1 MKKED
6 PGSSSA
12 SGLNPVRKIGLI
24 YNLRRATARGEADD
38 RYEEYDCIET
48 IESLKGNIESFGFEV
63 LLFEQGEGFAEAL
76 RKARPDFVVNIAE
89 GCGIRRARE
98 SQVPAL
104 LEMMDIPYAGSDA
117 VTLALALDKWLAH
130 HMLAAAG
137 LSVPTLF
144 MFSRE
149 QELRNADHIF
159 TLHREYL
166 VKPRWEGSS
175 KGVFHD
181 SVVTTHTELV
191 DRVRRI
197 WKRYSQ
203 PALVEEFLPGQEI
216 TVGVLGNRPPRVVGL
231 MAVSPE
237 PTGGRSFYTIG
248 HKREWE
254 TRVRYNPPSSV
265 DKKTRIAVS
274 RDAVRCFRFLE
285 IKDIARID
293 FKADR
298 HGVPKIIDINPLPG
312 LSESYSDLP
321 ILYRLSGGEYKN
333 LLRGFLREA
342 FMRQGLLWPEAVEA
356 EARHAL

>member
-12 SGLNPVRKIGLI
+12 SGLKTVRKLGIT
-24 YNLRRATARGEADD
+24 YNLRRAAAPGEADD
-38 RYEEYDCIET
+38 RYEEYDCLET
-48 IESLKGNIESFGFEV
+48 VENLRRNLESFGFEV
-63 LLFEQGEGFAEAL
+63 VLLEQGNGFAEAL
-76 RKARPDFVVNIAE
+76 GREKPGFVVNVAE
-89 GCGIRRARE
+89 GFGIRRARE
-98 SQVPAL
+98 SQVPAI
-104 LEMMDIPYAGSDA
+104 LEMMDIPYAGSDP
-117 VTLALALDKWLAH
+117 VTLALALDKWLTH
-130 HMLAAAG
+130 HMLVAAG
-137 LSVPTLF
+137 LPVPTLF

-149 QELRNADHIF
+149 QELRNSAHIF

-175 KGVFHD
+175 KGVFSD

-191 DRVRRI
+191 GRVRRI

-231 MAVSPE
+231 MGVNPE
-237 PTGGRSFYTIG
+237 PTEGRAFYTIG

-254 TRVRYNPPSSV
+254 TRVRYTPPSSI

-293 FKADR
+293 FKVD
-298 HGVPKIIDINPLPG
+298 GYGFPKIIDINPLPG

-333 LLRGFLREA
+333 LVRGFLREA

-356 EARHAL
+356 ETGHAV